1 MKKIKLI
8 IMRKSKKIT
17 QLDMATYLKISQTQ
31 YYKRESG
38 VVKISEQEWQKI
50 ATLLDVSV
58 DDIFEEQDNEFNELS
73 LKQEL
78 EYLKVKIKNIE
89 QKLNN

>member
-38 VVKISEQEWQKI
+38 IVKISEQEWRKI
-50 ATLLDVSV
+50 AKLLEVSV
-58 DDIFEEQDNEFNELS
+58 DDIFEEQSNEFDELS

-78 EYLKVKIKNIE
+78 EYLKVKIRNIE
-89 QKLNN
+89 QKLK

>member
-38 VVKISEQEWQKI
+38 IVKISEQEWQKI
-50 ATLLDVSV
+50 AKLLEVSV
-58 DDIFEEQDNEFNELS
+58 DDIFEEQSNEFDKFS

-78 EYLKVKIKNIE
+78 EYLKVKIRNIE
-89 QKLNN
+89 QKLK

>member
-1 MKKIKLI
+1 
-8 IMRKSKKIT
+8 MRKSKKIT